1 LTGEQIITHGLQGLT
16 VEQTILHNLQN
27 RKRNSLEKA
36 IKIYNPYVRT
46 VVYRIIG
53 GVLTNEDIEE
63 VISDVFISLWRHAE
77 NLDPERGNIRSYLGT
92 IARNCAKNK
101 LRGVVPLSE
110 LDETIE
116 SLEKSP
122 QESIEIREEKD
133 LLMSLIMELGE
144 PDSEIFIRY
153 YYYEE
158 KIKNI
163 AHYLE
168 LPISTIKTK
177 LSRGRSKLKI
187 TITERGYG
195 YE

>member
-1 LTGEQIITHGLQGLT
+1 MTGEQIITHGLQGLT